1 MEQATNYLN
10 VLAHLVEIGGLINR
24 FGSESSG
31 DAGEMLELVCAHAAQ
46 DILGAKIF
54 IRTVGEMPAQAGWAA
69 PDDPFYRWLQS
80 QAVER
85 NQRVVMTQSAA
96 PAAGSPP
103 LPAVVQAAA
112 CAPLLVADRLLG
124 GLFTML
130 PDRQAFTAAELL
142 ILESYANL
150 AAQALASAQQ
160 ISAGQQETAR
170 RERELRRLR
179 RAGML
184 VSAKSSLKGTLEIIL
199 RMALEVMDA
208 QYGIFRLV
216 DESGQNLVTQAIA
229 GDNLGKPAVEALP
242 IDEHSI
248 MGIVALRREPLIIPD
263 LSQAPWRDVYY
274 PFDHELVMRSE
285 LAVPLIGA
293 SGRLEGVL
301 NLESPQ
307 LNAFSRQD
315 RYVLQIFAT
324 QAVIAIQ
331 EARLLSALKEISELL
346 LIQPLPVYHQTLV
359 ARAVDLL
366 NVTTSQIWL
375 RDEEALVIHASA
387 APGADGSRLP
397 LEDVFIG
404 QAVRSG
410 QPVFCAEDCAELL
423 PEQGR
428 LLFAGA
434 AGFALV
440 MPLFSGDEEKALG
453 AFAIAG
459 PRSDLR
465 DIDQAEWYKKV
476 LNILGYYAAL
486 AIQYHTDQDTL
497 RAVQEQKALAETFA
511 AVGDISTNLLHSL
524 NNKIGTIPVRVEG
537 IQAKSRPALAS
548 DPYLAS
554 NLAEIERSAAEA
566 IQIVQEN
573 LFHLRPIQLTPV
585 SIAACVQEA
594 VETVGLPSAVHLET
608 AGLEGLPMVLAGQ
621 RRLAFV
627 FVNLIE
633 NSLDAMGGQG
643 LIRIEGARRE
653 NVVEIKVSDDGPGID
668 PALHERIFEF
678 TYSTRASERPE
689 KLGFGLWWVKTLIAR
704 FGGALA
710 VESDGQHGT
719 TFCFTLPCAQ
729 QLIEKGAHG

>member
-1 MEQATNYLN
+1 MNPVTNFLD
-10 VLAHLVEIGGLINR
+10 VLAHLAEIGRQINR
-24 FGSESSG
+24 FGGESSAG
-31 DAGEMLELVCAHAAQ
+31 AGETLSLLCTLAGQDLPGAQ
-46 DILGAKIF
+46 IT
-54 IRTVGEMPAQAGWAA
+54 IRPAGETPESADWAA
-69 PDDPFYRWLQS
+69 PDDPFYRWLQL
-80 QAVER
+80 QAVEA
-85 NQRVVMTQSAA
+85 NQLVMIHAESTADGPSL
-96 PAAGSPP
+96 PAA
-103 LPAVVQAAA
+103 VQAGA
-112 CAPLLVADRLLG
+112 CLPLLVADKLLG
-124 GLFTML
+124 CMFAML
-130 PDRQAFTAAELL
+130 PDRQAFTATELL

-150 AAQALASAQQ
+150 AGMALASAQQ
-160 ISAGQQETAR
+160 INTGQQETLR

-184 VSAKSSLKGTLEIIL
+184 VSSKSSLKGTLEIIL

-208 QYGIFRLV
+208 EYGIFRLI
-216 DESGQNLVTQAIA
+216 DEGGSNLVTQAFA

-242 IDEHSI
+242 VDEHSI

-263 LSQAPWRDVYY
+263 LNEAPWRDVYY

-307 LNAFSRQD
+307 VNAFSRQD

-346 LIQPLPVYHQTLV
+346 LIQPLSVYHQTLV

-375 RDEEALVIHASA
+375 REGQALALHASS
-387 APGADGSRLP
+387 APVVHSLRLP
-397 LEDVFIG
+397 LDGAFIG

-410 QPVFCAEDCAELL
+410 QPVFCAEECADLLQGTGELL
-423 PEQGR
+423 PVGE
-428 LLFAGA
+428 
-434 AGFALV
+434 AGFALA
-440 MPLFSGDEEKALG
+440 MPLFSGDDTRALG

-459 PRSDLR
+459 LRSDLR

-486 AIQYHTDQDTL
+486 AIQYRTDQDTL
-497 RAVQEQKALAETFA
+497 RAVQEQRALAETFA

-548 DPYLAS
+548 DPYLAA
-554 NLAEIERSAAEA
+554 NLAEIEHSAAEA

-573 LFHLRPIQLTPV
+573 LFHLRPIQLQPV
-585 SIAACVQEA
+585 AIDACVHEA
-594 VETVGLPSAVHLET
+594 VETIGLPPGIHLET
-608 AGLEGLPMVLAGQ
+608 EGLEGLPPVLAGQ
-621 RRLAFV
+621 KRLAFV

-643 LIRIEGARRE
+643 RIRIEGRDRE
-653 NVVEIKVSDDGPGID
+653 NVVEIKVIDDGPGID
-668 PALHERIFEF
+668 PALHDRIFEF
-678 TYSTRASERPE
+678 TYSTRASERPG

-704 FGGALA
+704 FGGALT

-719 TFCFTLPCAQ
+719 AFCFTLPSTQ
-729 QLIEKGAHG
+729 QPAEKGRDD